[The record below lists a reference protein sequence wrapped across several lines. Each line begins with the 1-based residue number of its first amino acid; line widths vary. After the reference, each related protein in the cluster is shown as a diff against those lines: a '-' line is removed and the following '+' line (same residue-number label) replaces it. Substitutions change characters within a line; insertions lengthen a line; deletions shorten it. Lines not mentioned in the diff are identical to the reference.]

1 MSKKEEME
9 ALKKNL
15 KIKFIEKKCK
25 NNKDNC
31 DIFNDLNEEWK
42 LLDEIDKV
50 IESF

>member
-1 MSKKEEME
+1 ME

-31 DIFNDLNEEWK
+31 DISQ
-42 LLDEIDKV
+42 DEA
-50 IESF
+50 